1 MKNKFYNFA
10 RSIVKFFLFI
20 PYGIRKADNS
30 KVPKDGGL
38 IVCPNHSSLLDPVFV
53 AIALNRRLT
62 FMAKKEL
69 FRFKPF
75 GKLISMLGAFPV
87 DRGHSDVAA
96 IKTSIRLIKGGHAM
110 LMFPQGKRTKKADG
124 EKGKHGA
131 VRLAI
136 MTGAP
141 ILPVGVSEEN
151 KAFRKRSYVRI
162 GDPIYYGEYKGAHL
176 TDDDYDR
183 LTDNLLQSIYGLLDE
198 DEK

>member
-38 IVCPNHSSLLDPVFV
+38 IVCANHPSLLDPVFV
-53 AIALNRRLT
+53 AVALTRRLT

-69 FRFKPF
+69 FNFKPF
-75 GKLISMLGAFPV
+75 GKLISMLGAFPI
-87 DRGHSDVAA
+87 DRGHNDVAA
-96 IKTSIRLIKGGHAM
+96 IKTSIRLIRSGHAM
-110 LMFPQGKRTKKADG
+110 LLFPQGKRSKKSDG
-124 EKGKHGA
+124 IKGKHGA

-162 GDPIYYGEYKGAHL
+162 GKPIYYGEYKGAHL
-176 TDDDYDR
+176 TDEDYDR
-183 LTDNLLQSIYGLLDE
+183 LTDNLLQSIYGLLDG

>member
-1 MKNKFYNFA
+1 MKNRFYNFA
-10 RSIVKFFLFI
+10 RSIVRFVLFI
-20 PYGIRKADNS
+20 PYRMRKPDNS
-30 KVPKDGGL
+30 MVPEEGGI

-53 AIALNRRLT
+53 ALALNRRLT

-69 FRFKPF
+69 FNFKPF

-110 LMFPQGKRTKKADG
+110 LMFPQGKRTKEADRD
-124 EKGKHGA
+124 KGKHGA

-141 ILPVGVSEEN
+141 ILPVRVSEDN

-162 GDPIYYGEYKGAHL
+162 GEPIYYNAYKGVHL
-176 TDDDYDR
+176 TEEDYDR
-183 LTDNLLQSIYGLLDE
+183 LTDNLLKTIYSLS
-198 DEK
+198 